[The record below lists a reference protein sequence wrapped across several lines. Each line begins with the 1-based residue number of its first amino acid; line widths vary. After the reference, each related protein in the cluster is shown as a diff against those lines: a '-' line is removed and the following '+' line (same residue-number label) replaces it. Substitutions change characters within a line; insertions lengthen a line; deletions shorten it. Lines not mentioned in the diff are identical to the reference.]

1 MVYPLTGAVVTC
13 PISPAKKASTA
24 FAADSFVEVVT
35 SKAQPATSATNVIKG
50 INIKAVAATDA
61 DYALSVP
68 LTVIEPTEDAT
79 YLVNVGA
86 GTLASAA
93 LDVRYPLFD
102 AVSVDLS
109 APGTGPLTL
118 VGKQGVFAVCK
129 VNGVEVYLSAN
140 ES

>member
-1 MVYPLTGAVVTC
+1 MVLPLTGAVVTA
-13 PISPAKKASTA
+13 PVSPAKKASTA
-24 FAADSFVEVVT
+24 FAVDTFVEVVS
-35 SKAQPATSATNVIKG
+35 SKAQPATSATNLIKG
-50 INIKAVAATDA
+50 INLKAVVSTDA

-68 LTVIEPTEDAT
+68 LTVIDPTEDAT
-79 YLVNVGA
+79 YLIDVGA

-102 AVSVDLS
+102 AGSVDLS

-118 VGKQGVFAVCK
+118 VGKQGDKAIVK